1 MGGMGRWQFSVASSA
16 RFALRAAKYPDPVL
30 HLLRDP
36 IVAHDW
42 PRVAQAAAFPLNE
55 KAPKSFGVVVDE
67 LGPRLT
73 SGSHIAVIF
82 EQRGQRG
89 FERAARSPECG
100 GLFLRYLIIER
111 DGGGGSRAGTEGWH
125 FAIK

>member
-1 MGGMGRWQFSVASSA
+1 MPRAGWAGGSLAWP
-16 RFALRAAKYPDPVL
+16 ALRAARYPDPVL

-36 IVAHDW
+36 IVAHDR
-42 PRVAQAAAFPLNE
+42 PRVAQAAALPLNE
-55 KAPKSFGVVVDE
+55 KAPKSFAGVVDE

-73 SGSHIAVIF
+73 SGSHMAVIF

-89 FERAARSPECG
+89 FKRAARSPERGC
-100 GLFLRYLIIER
+100 LFLRYLIIEC
-111 DGGGGSRAGTEGWH
+111 DCGGRSRAGTEGWH

>member
-1 MGGMGRWQFSVASSA
+1 MPRSGWAGGSSA
-16 RFALRAAKYPDPVL
+16 RSALGVAKYPDPVL

-42 PRVAQAAAFPLNE
+42 PRVSQAAAFPLNE
-55 KAPKSFGVVVDE
+55 KAPKSFAGVVDQ
-67 LGPRLT
+67 LGPCLT

-89 FERAARSPECG
+89 FERATRPPERG
-100 GLFLRYLIIER
+100 GLFLRYLIIQR
-111 DGGGGSRAGTEGWH
+111 DGGGRSGAGTVGRH
-125 FAIK
+125 FSTK